1 MRCTP
6 VRCTF
11 IKYTPIRYTP
21 MRYTLS
27 LTLLTPRVIQNG
39 FVVLDAEPG
48 LARMSVLA
56 TAVLGGMRWCVMVA
70 PNGSDAG
77 VMTFTTDG
85 TNINFFAH
93 YAAPSENG
101 TLKYHPSNS
110 PRGEIF
116 EVLFIPFQE

>member
-1 MRCTP
+1 MKKSGSEFSSGPYREWKGRGIDMEEARLQSAYDEAAL
-6 VRCTF
+6 V
-11 IKYTPIRYTP
+11 YTRNQA
-21 MRYTLS
+21 LS
-27 LTLLTPRVIQNG
+27 
-39 FVVLDAEPG
+39 
-48 LARMSVLA
+48 SVGKPDPA
-56 TAVLGGMRWCVMVA
+56 GH
-70 PNGSDAG
+70 AG

-85 TNINFFAH
+85 TNINFFAY